1 MKMVMMCKWISKA
14 IVFPMIQMQSCKVV
28 VCMIMQRVVCWE
40 QSKGKSTFSDPYL
53 FIGNLK
59 VRIKT
64 NQMKKKADGMT
75 YLTSHK

>member
-1 MKMVMMCKWISKA
+1 MAMICKWISKA
-14 IVFPMIQMQSCKVV
+14 IVFPMIQMQSWKVVV

-53 FIGNLK
+53 FIENFK

-64 NQMKKKADGMT
+64 NQMKKNAHGMT
-75 YLTSHK
+75 YITSHK